1 MTRQRIEEIRDTS
14 LDYGLGVYIP
24 IHELREL
31 CTLALQAMPVVEW
44 ESRLPLGF
52 QARFGDFYLCVIE
65 HEEQYQY
72 TIYYRRTLLIEGRA
86 ESWEAAKAA
95 AEEALAKLWGGGE

>member
-44 ESRLPLGF
+44 VKTDKNLLYDWFSTNCGYFLTITKQPSSWTWHIHDQVLGT
-52 QARFGDFYLCVIE
+52 ADSL
-65 HEEQYQY
+65 
-72 TIYYRRTLLIEGRA
+72 
-86 ESWEAAKAA
+86 EAAKAA